1 MQKAVIIGAGH
12 GGVQAATSLREE
24 GFEGKITLISDENTL
39 PYQKPPLSKGFL
51 NGKQT
56 IENLLFRNALYYAEN
71 DIDLVLNETI
81 THIDIAKKT
90 VFAQSGD
97 QFDYDSLILATGA
110 RNRPLNTDA
119 TSRSNREGVVFSNI
133 VYLRHLGD
141 AQNTKS
147 QLGISKK
154 VVVIGGGFIG
164 LEVAAAAV
172 ELGKKVTVIEAQE
185 RLMNRVLPP
194 VVSDVILKKH
204 IEHGVDVLLNAKVVK
219 INQSTEGCV
228 SGIQLG
234 DNQEIIADLL
244 VIGIGV
250 LPNSELA
257 EAAGLACVNGITVN
271 EYLQT
276 SDPSVFAIGDCAAY
290 YNVYAERKM
299 RVESVQNAVDQ
310 AKTVAKNIVGVPTKF
325 HAVPWFWTNQYDLKL
340 QMAGIAIDFDQII
353 LRGSVDAQKFSAF
366 YFKNKKLIG
375 VDSLNRA
382 ADHLAARK
390 LLQAGVSPTKE
401 QIEDMDF
408 KLGSLY

>member
-194 VVSDVILKKH
+194 VVSDVFLKKH